1 MLRFILRRLL
11 QAALTVLG
19 VLTATFFLVRLAGDP
34 TVLLLPVEA
43 SAGDIAAL
51 RAELGLDQ
59 SLAIQYAKFLESA
72 ATGNFGRSLRQDT
85 PALGLVLER
94 MPATIE
100 LALSAFVAGLALAFI
115 TCISMQLVPS
125 ARIKAAIL
133 WLALMRQAIPV
144 FLFGL
149 LLILVFSVWLR
160 LLPSL
165 GRGGWEHLILPA
177 LTLAT
182 YEIALYLRLFN
193 AALGEEQKQ
202 DYVRTANAKGQTRIR
217 ILIGHI
223 VPNAL
228 LPIVTIAGINLGALL
243 GGAIVTETVFA
254 WPGVGRLIVQAV
266 SQRDYPVII
275 AGVFVVSCTF
285 VTLNLLVDLLY
296 SVLDPRVR
304 LG

>member
-1 MLRFILRRLL
+1 M
-11 QAALTVLG
+11 
-19 VLTATFFLVRLAGDP
+19 
-34 TVLLLPVEA
+34 LLLPVEA

-100 LALSAFVAGLALAFI
+100 LALSAFVAGLALAFV

-149 LLILVFSVWLR
+149 LLILVFSVRLR

-182 YEIALYLRLFN
+182 YEIALYLRLFD
-193 AALGEEQKQ
+193 ASPSAKSRSRITCAP
-202 DYVRTANAKGQTRIR
+202 RTRRGKRASA
-217 ILIGHI
+217 
-223 VPNAL
+223 
-228 LPIVTIAGINLGALL
+228 
-243 GGAIVTETVFA
+243 
-254 WPGVGRLIVQAV
+254 
-266 SQRDYPVII
+266 S
-275 AGVFVVSCTF
+275 
-285 VTLNLLVDLLY
+285 
-296 SVLDPRVR
+296 
-304 LG
+304 

>member
-133 WLALMRQAIPV
+133 WLALVRQAIPV

-202 DYVRTANAKGQTRIR
+202 DYVRTAKAKGQTRIR